1 MTKLNYDISVQFRKD
16 LMAAYDKIAPTAL
29 TQKQAYQLAVK
40 QPAPRYYLT
49 HKQAY
54 QHVMRMYKGDYSLV
68 EKMRPNKKR
77 QYLALFNT
85 SINLWKKRGF
95 RKKSLWH
102 VMQFA
107 VLEPAPEFFVGWR
120 DMQKIFQFVQTGR
133 FANTDKWTDWKEHY
147 NPNQKVEKYKFKSA
161 RV

>member
-29 TQKQAYQLAVK
+29 TQTQAYQLAVK

-147 NPNQKVEKYKFKSA
+147 DPNQKVEKYKFKSA

>member
-29 TQKQAYQLAVK
+29 TQTQAYQLAVK

-147 NPNQKVEKYKFKSA
+147 DPNQKIEKYKFKSA